1 MSTDTLKQHV
11 QAAQAAL
18 QAIQTLIDSQCD
30 GPLTLYSA
38 LQTLAARLD
47 AVDTETALVDTLV
60 TDLLTLT
67 EQLKAQRDAALAARD
82 QAYRRGYQEATTDPA
97 VWSAVVDLLHGWG
110 EHKAALRLMCEIGAW
125 LND

>member
-18 QAIQTLIDSQCD
+18 QATQTLIDSQCD

-38 LQTLAARLD
+38 LQTLAPRLE
-47 AVDTETALVDTLV
+47 AVETETALVDTLV

-67 EQLKAQRDAALAARD
+67 EQLKAQRDAALAAS
-82 QAYRRGYQEATTDPA
+82 YRFGMAFMSRHNVHFITFYFPAQLDGLFLTTIP
-97 VWSAVVDLLHGWG
+97 SRSCVVIS
-110 EHKAALRLMCEIGAW
+110 CTTP
-125 LND
+125 